1 MLLETTRLII
11 RPLVPSELPHLA
23 RLLAIADTPAWQL
36 HHGQAAQL
44 LPGQLSDTAAI
55 DVTRDPLCLGL
66 FLRESG
72 ELCGAMGVGPHD
84 ELHETGVCYALFPER
99 RERGY
104 ATEACQAV
112 TAWAFS
118 TYPLSFLVGT
128 APVERLPAQQ
138 VFEHSGYVYLG
149 IRPLRMPLTGEQR
162 YFCYYRC
169 YRP

>member
-1 MLLETTRLII
+1 MLLETTRLFI
-11 RPLVPSELPHLA
+11 RPLAPPEWPHLA
-23 RLLAIADTPAWQL
+23 RLLAIADTPAGQL
-36 HHGQAAQL
+36 HRGRAMQVLPEQL
-44 LPGQLSDTAAI
+44 GDAGAF
-55 DVTRDPLCLGL
+55 DVTRDALCLGL

-84 ELHETGVCYALFPER
+84 ELHETEVCYALFPEW

-112 TAWAFS
+112 TAWTFS
-118 TYPLSFLVGT
+118 TYPLSYLIGT
-128 APVERLPAQQ
+128 APVERIPAQQ
-138 VFEHSGYVYLG
+138 VYEHSGYVYLG
-149 IRPLRMPLTGEQR
+149 IRPLRMPPTGERR